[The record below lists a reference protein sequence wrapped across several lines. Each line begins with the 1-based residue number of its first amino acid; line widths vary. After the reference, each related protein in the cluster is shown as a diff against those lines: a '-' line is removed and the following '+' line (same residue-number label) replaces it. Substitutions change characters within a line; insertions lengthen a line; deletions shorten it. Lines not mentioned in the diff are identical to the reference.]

1 MVKPNENLTLLFAGS
16 FDVLLLLV
24 AEHLAS
30 GKNVAIKVTNKARML
45 GGSEEQ
51 LRREIEA
58 HKRLKNHRHVV
69 QLLEVI
75 ETDRHVLM
83 VMELVSAENGDFFD
97 FVIARGRLDEN
108 QARKFFQQVI
118 SVVEHCHKQ
127 GVIYRDVKIENAM
140 LDSREDIYM
149 LNFDLSD
156 VMVNERFS
164 GCKGGSIP
172 YAGPEVF
179 DDVVPSDSVAP
190 AYDVWSCGVVL
201 YVLLVGRFPFDC
213 ERILDSFNRIKGGI
227 YEIPDFVSNEARDLI
242 SKMLVVDPARRITV
256 EQIK

>member
-1 MVKPNENLTLLFAGS
+1 MSCSCLKLLKQIDMSSWLWSSSQQKMAISLISSSLVEDWMRIKPENSSNRS
-16 FDVLLLLV
+16 F
-24 AEHLAS
+24 
-30 GKNVAIKVTNKARML
+30 
-45 GGSEEQ
+45 
-51 LRREIEA
+51 
-58 HKRLKNHRHVV
+58 
-69 QLLEVI
+69 QLLNTVTSKGSST
-75 ETDRHVLM
+75 ETCIIDLSLFHLFSFNSR
-83 VMELVSAENGDFFD
+83 
-97 FVIARGRLDEN
+97 R
-108 QARKFFQQVI
+108 
-118 SVVEHCHKQ
+118 
-127 GVIYRDVKIENAM
+127 KIENAM